1 MAIQIAIAG
10 MGTRGREWVREVR
23 SAPAFNLAA
32 TIEVDPNVLA
42 ATARDLDIPAQRCFT
57 DLETAIEQSRPD
69 AVIVATPA
77 DCHKQPVEVTLSH
90 GLAVMVEKPFTT
102 DLSDAVNLVSLAEQK
117 NVPLL
122 VAQNYRYLRSFRA
135 ARRLIAEGTLG
146 SVSLVNCQYYRPA
159 HDMAASLARLPHS
172 VLWGMGVH
180 HLDALRHALGKE
192 VVNVTAKSFTR
203 PGGKLP
209 PGASL
214 QAMLTFE
221 DDARA
226 MYSASYESSGHEFF
240 ESGQEFY
247 TRFVGERGT
256 LHIFQRWL
264 IWCETGKLPR
274 LVRRGPRK
282 ETEEQILLGQLERAM
297 LHGETAEVSG
307 RDNLQTMAVL
317 EACVRSSAD
326 RAGINPQSLLNE
338 PKQSQ
343 SRAGHRT

>member
-1 MAIQIAIAG
+1 
-10 MGTRGREWVREVR
+10 
-23 SAPAFNLAA
+23 
-32 TIEVDPNVLA
+32 
-42 ATARDLDIPAQRCFT
+42 
-57 DLETAIEQSRPD
+57 
-69 AVIVATPA
+69 
-77 DCHKQPVEVTLSH
+77 
-90 GLAVMVEKPFTT
+90 
-102 DLSDAVNLVSLAEQK
+102 
-117 NVPLL
+117 LL

-180 HLDALRHALGKE
+180 HLDALRHALGRE
-192 VVNVTAKSFTR
+192 VINVTAKSFTR

-226 MYSASYESSGHEFF
+226 LYSASYESSGHEFF
-240 ESGQEFY
+240 ESGQEFS
-247 TRFVGERGT
+247 TRFVGDRGT

-264 IWCETGKLPR
+264 IWCEVGKWPR

-282 ETEEQILLGQLERAM
+282 ETEEQVLLGQLERAM
-297 LHGETAEVSG
+297 LHREAAEVSG
-307 RDNLQTMAVL
+307 RDNLQTMAIL
-317 EACVRSSAD
+317 EACVRSAAD

-343 SRAGHRT
+343 SRAGHRA